1 MKKIISLLSISIL
14 LVACDT
20 ADETTE
26 NVLENQQSEVK
37 EEVVEDTNEEK
48 NESEKVNTQSVEAE
62 EDKEKRQAQFVQEAF
77 DTFLNYTNENYEE
90 RITQSEDYYTID
102 TLNSM
107 IGSTHLDTEMTFEQ
121 TSDNEEI
128 YKSLQNDTQ
137 FIYKAEISFQV
148 EENPKT
154 IITNFYNFD
163 LIEDNNS
170 GAYKIDNVE
179 VTVQQPPL

>member
-1 MKKIISLLSISIL
+1 MKKIIGLVGISFL

-20 ADETTE
+20 TDETVESET
-26 NVLENQQSEVK
+26 ENQQNEIQEEQVETASKNTEENVQEV
-37 EEVVEDTNEEK
+37 ETEEDTTK
-48 NESEKVNTQSVEAE
+48 PQTQ
-62 EDKEKRQAQFVQEAF
+62 FIQEAF

-90 RITQSEDYYTID
+90 RMTQSEDYYTID

-137 FIYKAEISFQV
+137 FIYKAEVSFQV
-148 EENPKT
+148 GDNPST
-154 IITNFYNFD
+154 NLTNFYSFN
-163 LIEDNNS
+163 LIEDNS
-170 GAYKIDNVE
+170 GGEYMIDNIE
-179 VTVQQPPL
+179 VTVQQPPQ